1 MDTATINVLFVVV
14 AVLVIAGLVTW
25 IVIVVRRASRIT
37 RTGDAR
43 LAAELQSAV
52 RNPPAAANPSVDV
65 APVAVPSVM
74 GPFDPVLPVMGGASD
89 AVATP
94 SVSPVPDAAPVD
106 GVEARL
112 TRLDGLHA
120 RGVITDRELAEAR
133 AKILAE

>member
-14 AVLVIAGLVTW
+14 AVLVVAGLVTW
-25 IVIVVRRASRIT
+25 VVLVVRRASSNT

-52 RNPPAAANPSVDV
+52 RNPPV
-65 APVAVPSVM
+65 AGPTPTVVA
-74 GPFDPVLPVMGGASD
+74 
-89 AVATP
+89 
-94 SVSPVPDAAPVD
+94 PDAAPVSPATGASD
-106 GVEARL
+106 ASPVDDIEARL
-112 TRLDGLHA
+112 ARLAGLHA